1 VTSAMDDSGSR
12 WMAELLTKLA
22 QEKGHLAVDP
32 DPGERP
38 DFFIIVNE
46 SEEYLES
53 GQGPDEPYFA
63 VNRGNRPDRFRLR
76 MGPNERMQVVGPDES
91 AVIGRFLEWLDGL
104 GPSGSAGRSRKPE
117 DASLGIAIEIFVGA
131 WQAVG
136 DQVPLSVED
145 RRIAEALV
153 AMAQE
158 LAVTEDP
165 PRSVLQAAFGW
176 LGRKLDTFAEEFFKT
191 AGKAAAV
198 GAGVGAARAVGD
210 GSRLFEALSQIRR
223 LLGV

>member
-1 VTSAMDDSGSR
+1 
-12 WMAELLTKLA
+12 MAELLTRLA
-22 QEKGHLAVDP
+22 REKGHLAVDP
-32 DPGERP
+32 DPGDRP
-38 DFFIIVNE
+38 DFFILVNE
-46 SEEYLES
+46 SEEYLDS

-63 VNRGNRPDRFRLR
+63 VNRGNRPDRFRLKTR
-76 MGPNERMQVVGPDES
+76 PNRWTRVVGPEED
-91 AVIGRFLEWLDGL
+91 ALVGTFLDWLDGL
-104 GPSGSAGRSRKPE
+104 EPSGSTGWARKPE
-117 DASLGIAIEIFVGA
+117 DVSLGIAIEIFVGA

-136 DQVPLSVED
+136 DQIALSVED

-210 GSRLFEALSQIRR
+210 VPRLFESLSQLRR